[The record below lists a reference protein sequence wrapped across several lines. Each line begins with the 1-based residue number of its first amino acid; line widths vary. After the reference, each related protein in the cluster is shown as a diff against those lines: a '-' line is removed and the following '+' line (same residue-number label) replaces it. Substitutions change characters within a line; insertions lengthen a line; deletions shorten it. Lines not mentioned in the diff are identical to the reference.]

1 MVLLPR
7 AYEFGTHKDDGFSE
21 KRIVSKQAGLLP
33 TLTVDCEPNFRSG
46 LRCGSF
52 DQDMSQYDLD
62 IQAGIKIMVV
72 REDSWGLHDF
82 ARKGESLEKILAAV
96 KYRATLVHDHPTNH
110 LRIDMWSSCYC
121 SNRDYIII
129 RGHSHPPVTSAQA
142 GAIRHREP
150 HHRLHPP
157 DAL

>member
-1 MVLLPR
+1 MALLPR

-110 LRIDMWSSCYC
+110 LRIDMWSQGTPSLRSGALLLLCSQTIMSDSCRPQQGC
-121 SNRDYIII
+121 CEK
-129 RGHSHPPVTSAQA
+129 Q
-142 GAIRHREP
+142 
-150 HHRLHPP
+150 
-157 DAL
+157 

>member
-1 MVLLPR
+1 MALLPR

-72 REDSWGLHDF
+72 REDSWGLQLGYMTLPGKVKVS
-82 ARKGESLEKILAAV
+82 RKYL
-96 KYRATLVHDHPTNH
+96 P
-110 LRIDMWSSCYC
+110 
-121 SNRDYIII
+121 
-129 RGHSHPPVTSAQA
+129 Q
-142 GAIRHREP
+142 
-150 HHRLHPP
+150 
-157 DAL
+157 